1 MATPHGLACF
11 TITQAG
17 ASKDLTGFPCGI
29 GIGDVVVRQFFAL
42 QLFVGGKAAC
52 GWVNIAVE
60 RGALVR
66 VFAVAHVLH
75 FNPAL
80 VELAREFAD
89 LGLARSRRRL
99 KARSGSWKSCRRIG
113 RYG

>member
-1 MATPHGLACF
+1 MFHNH
-11 TITQAG
+11 AG
-17 ASKDLTGFPCGI
+17 GRVEGFDGFPSGI

-52 GWVNIAVE
+52 GGIHIAVE

-80 VELAREFAD
+80 VELAGEFAD
-89 LGLARSRRRL
+89 FRR
-99 KARSGSWKSCRRIG
+99 AAQDVV
-113 RYG
+113 